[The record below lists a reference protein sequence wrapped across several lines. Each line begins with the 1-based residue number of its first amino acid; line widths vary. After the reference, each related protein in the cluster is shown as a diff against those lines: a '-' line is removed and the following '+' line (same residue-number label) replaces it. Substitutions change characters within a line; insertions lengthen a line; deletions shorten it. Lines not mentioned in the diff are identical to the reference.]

1 METPE
6 PTGGWVLVKAPA
18 PRGRENSTLTCPLAG
33 SPPPGLFHFSDHL
46 SEDAA
51 LVKPASGAPAVEA
64 RRCWNLSAV
73 EAPHAPSTARLS
85 DDAQHAWLGLM
96 LGWGTARRRRVLR
109 SRPDASQGST

>member
-1 METPE
+1 MPE

-18 PRGRENSTLTCPLAG
+18 PRGRENSTLNHAPG
-33 SPPPGLFHFSDHL
+33 RESPSPGLFYFGYHPTH
-46 SEDAA
+46 DAT